1 MLLSFFS
8 CRFSVL
14 GGGRIMASGNY
25 REPPCGSP
33 FYLHMVPE
41 LFEDLSRRQPR
52 LFRSFA
58 FLFVLHPLRA
68 VPNMRCIVAF
78 STSKVDAIGQEGIIS
93 L

>member
-41 LFEDLSRRQPR
+41 LFEDLS
-52 LFRSFA
+52 
-58 FLFVLHPLRA
+58 
-68 VPNMRCIVAF
+68 
-78 STSKVDAIGQEGIIS
+78 
-93 L
+93 